1 MGKILGYLGPPGTF
15 TEEVSIKYA
24 GDKDL
29 LLKSFPALDQV
40 FSAVMRKE
48 IEYGVVPVENSLEG
62 SVSLT
67 HDLLSNSRV
76 KIQGELLFRVRQFL
90 LARPG
95 QKPSHIREICSHP
108 QALAQCRLYLDKFY
122 PGRPRINS
130 SSTAEA
136 AAVASQNDGKAAIAS
151 LRAAELYGLEI
162 LQGNIQDESSN
173 ITRFLLLALDDA
185 PPTGKDKTS
194 LLVGL
199 DDKPGT
205 LYSILGI
212 FARYSLN
219 LTKIES
225 RPIKGELG
233 KYIFFLDF
241 AGHRKDD
248 TVALA
253 LLEAEKQ
260 AVFLKVLGSYPRA
273 EKDDC

>member
-1 MGKILGYLGPPGTF
+1 MNEVLGYLGPPGTF
-15 TEEVSIKYA
+15 TEEVSMKYA
-24 GDKDL
+24 KGKDFSLRPFPTLDK
-29 LLKSFPALDQV
+29 V
-40 FSAVMRKE
+40 FQAVIHKE
-48 IEYGVVPVENSLEG
+48 IDHGIVPVENSLEG
-62 SVSLT
+62 SVNLT
-67 HDLLSNSRV
+67 HDLLSNSHV
-76 KIQGELLFRVRQFL
+76 KIQGELLIRVRQFL

-95 QKPSHIREICSHP
+95 QKPARIREICSHP
-108 QALAQCRLYLDKFY
+108 QALAQCRLYLDKNY
-122 PGRPRINS
+122 PGRPRINL

-136 AAVASQNDGKAAIAS
+136 AAMAAQDDGKAAIAS

-162 LQGNIQDESSN
+162 LQGNIQDETSN

-199 DDKPGT
+199 HDKPGT
-205 LYSILGI
+205 LYAILGI
-212 FARYSLN
+212 FARYNLN

-241 AGHRKDD
+241 AGHRKDNL
-248 TVALA
+248 VARA
-253 LLEAEKQ
+253 MLETEKQ

-273 EKDDC
+273 VKVDC

>member
-1 MGKILGYLGPPGTF
+1 M
-15 TEEVSIKYA
+15 
-24 GDKDL
+24 
-29 LLKSFPALDQV
+29 
-40 FSAVMRKE
+40 
-48 IEYGVVPVENSLEG
+48 
-62 SVSLT
+62 
-67 HDLLSNSRV
+67 
-76 KIQGELLFRVRQFL
+76 
-90 LARPG
+90 
-95 QKPSHIREICSHP
+95 
-108 QALAQCRLYLDKFY
+108 
-122 PGRPRINS
+122 
-130 SSTAEA
+130 
-136 AAVASQNDGKAAIAS
+136 
-151 LRAAELYGLEI
+151 
-162 LQGNIQDESSN
+162 
-173 ITRFLLLALDDA
+173 
-185 PPTGKDKTS
+185 
-194 LLVGL
+194 VGL

-248 TVALA
+248 TVARA